1 MLFPF
6 YNSSRQIICGQNSHS
21 CVPLSKERD
30 ESWCKRFELASTN
43 HWAHLP
49 MLQLSKDICQQ
60 LNCFS
65 TAPDLQGT
73 KKKHK
78 DGSRI
83 FINPQLEF
91 VPGADS
97 ISASRYKFVDENR
110 SGQTAIHT
118 ILKLF
123 RILKEPLLWKFGYN
137 SFLIESVWNHCFCA
151 SVAETA
157 SLPLLWTPNRNSL
170 NLAGTRSWT
179 KRQKQKRER
188 FWWLKID
195 VSLTSKLSYSW
206 MHKQVRISSNLAEM
220 SPLTLSEV
228 SR

>member
-1 MLFPF
+1 M
-6 YNSSRQIICGQNSHS
+6 CA
-21 CVPLSKERD
+21 PLSKERD
-30 ESWCKRFELASTN
+30 ESWCKRFKLASTN

-49 MLQLSKDICQQ
+49 TLQLSKDICQR

-73 KKKHK
+73 KKHK

-118 ILKLF
+118 ILTLF
-123 RILKEPLLWKFGYN
+123 WILKEALLWKFGYN
-137 SFLIESVWNHCFCA
+137 SFLIETEGNRFCA
-151 SVAETA
+151 SVPEMA

-170 NLAGTRSWT
+170 NLAGTCSWT

-188 FWWLKID
+188 FWRLKIE
-195 VSLTSKLSYSW
+195 VSLTSKLSYSS
-206 MHKQVRISSNLAEM
+206 MHKQERTSPNLLRM
-220 SPLTLSEV
+220 SPLNLSEV
-228 SR
+228 SC